1 MSRSEFDEEENRHIP
16 PRDSLFQGIVA
27 AAFIDAI
34 VSVPPTFVLP
44 LVRPANIA
52 DAIGELLLA
61 LNMFVGY
68 VGGRVAARAG
78 LSHED
83 SRSQWTMAS
92 VVSGISII
100 VGAALEKL
108 RLVLHVVRVPTQV
121 TPSSNPSSEMLARLV
136 LHLVMMLLLIRFG
149 FAMGTYSQAKREGRV
164 QDEDEASAE

>member
-16 PRDSLFQGIVA
+16 PRDSLFHGIVA
-27 AAFIDAI
+27 AALVDTL
-34 VSVPPTFVLP
+34 VSAPVVLALP
-44 LVRPANIA
+44 LVRPDNVAA
-52 DAIGELLLA
+52 AIGKLLLA
-61 LNMFVGY
+61 VNMFVGY

-92 VVSGISII
+92 VVSGISIVI
-100 VGAALEKL
+100 GAALEKL
-108 RLVLHVVRVPTQV
+108 RHVLHLVRAPVQP
-121 TPSSNPSSEMLARLV
+121 TPSANPDSAILAEFL
-136 LHLVMMLLLIRFG
+136 LMLVMMLLLIRFG

>member
-16 PRDSLFQGIVA
+16 PRDSLFHGIVA
-27 AAFIDAI
+27 AALVDAL
-34 VSVPPTFVLP
+34 VTAPASFVLP

-52 DAIGELLLA
+52 DAIGELWLA
-61 LNMFVGY
+61 MNMVVGY

-100 VGAALEKL
+100 VFAALEKV
-108 RLVLHVVRVPTQV
+108 RIVLHLVRVPAQP
-121 TPSSNPSSEMLARLV
+121 TPSANPSSELLARFL